1 MQVETVRLSSK
12 GQLVIPYDVREE
24 LEVDE
29 GSLFALVTTK
39 DTILLKKIQTPSKDA
54 LLKDIMSIARE
65 GKRRLQ
71 EKGLKESHINLA
83 VEKQRRT

>member
-12 GQLVIPYDVREE
+12 GQLVIPQDVRQE

-39 DTILLKKIQTPSKDA
+39 DTILLKKIQTPSKDVLIKDLMNIA
-54 LLKDIMSIARE
+54 LE

-71 EKGLKESHINLA
+71 AKGLKESDIHLA
-83 VEKQRRT
+83 VEKQRRK

>member
-12 GQLVIPYDVREE
+12 GQLVIPQDVRQE

-39 DTILLKKIQTPSKDA
+39 DTILLKKIQTPSKDVLIKDLMNIA
-54 LLKDIMSIARE
+54 LE

-71 EKGLKESHINLA
+71 RKGLAESDLHRA
-83 VEKQRRT
+83 VEKQRRK